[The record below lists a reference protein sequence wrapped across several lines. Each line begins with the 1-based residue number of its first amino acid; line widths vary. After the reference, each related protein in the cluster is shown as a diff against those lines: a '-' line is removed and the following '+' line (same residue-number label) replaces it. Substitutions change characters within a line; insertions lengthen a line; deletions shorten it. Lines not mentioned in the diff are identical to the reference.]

1 MRRHASHRS
10 SSVAAALVLTV
21 AGIAHA
27 QTMPAPAPV
36 MPAQPAAPAM
46 APGAPAA
53 PMATSGMPRMRG
65 EGNARYVC
73 GGIGSDESTAMR
85 AAMKDHPL
93 SLLFARPDGAYLAN
107 VDVDIKGEGGSALR
121 LRANG
126 PVCLIDLPAGKY
138 TVDASTE
145 GSSKSQSVTLGGAP
159 RTLDFRF

>member
-1 MRRHASHRS
+1 MRRTPFVRLS
-10 SSVAAALVLTV
+10 SLAAALALAT
-21 AGIAHA
+21 AGIAQA
-27 QTMPAPAPV
+27 QTPPAPAPV
-36 MPAQPAAPAM
+36 MPAQPAA
-46 APGAPAA
+46 APGAAAA
-53 PMATSGMPRMRG
+53 PMAGSGMPRMRG

-93 SLLFARPDGAYLAN
+93 SLLFPRPDGPYLAN
-107 VDVDIKGEGGSALR
+107 VDAAIKGAGASAPR

-126 PVCLIDLPAGKY
+126 PVCLVDLPAGKY

-145 GSSKSQSVTLGGAP
+145 GRSKSQSVTLGGAP